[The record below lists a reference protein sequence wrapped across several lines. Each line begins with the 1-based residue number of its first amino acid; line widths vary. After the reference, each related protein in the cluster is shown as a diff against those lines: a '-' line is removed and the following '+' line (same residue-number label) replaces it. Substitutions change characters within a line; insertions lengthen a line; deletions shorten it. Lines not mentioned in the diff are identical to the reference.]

1 MGLPP
6 WPWAAF
12 SFPLLSSLG
21 GSTGSA
27 GVWGSVPRL
36 NRVLHRRAHRRAP
49 CVGTTVPWASWGFG
63 CSVALRGPCGVLGGR
78 IWLKGHRVVALAGS
92 GTSPRQH
99 ERSVL
104 LAFSHLRPERIG
116 LPARRGRE
124 RGGLGSSSLWL
135 WPRAWLAGGA
145 LPPVTR
151 GPEEPANGNLK
162 IARPGGL
169 LRPQSLFPA
178 AQDPSWPPPPVLLP
192 AGRGPATHSRLCPT
206 ASLPCRPAGPGP
218 SGLPRLCPVE
228 LRLLLRLGLCHAS
241 RDPLHPETL
250 SSSLPCRHPG
260 LQSPPAPRLSHGG
273 GALGC
278 WSEAGHTAGFTCPEW
293 CLRQLWPRGLA
304 ALGRRP
310 AAADVSAALRQSVSG
325 PP

>member
-116 LPARRGRE
+116 LPAQRGRE
-124 RGGLGSSSLWL
+124 PAC
-135 WPRAWLAGGA
+135 PRARGPREQLSVALATRLAG
-145 LPPVTR
+145 R
-151 GPEEPANGNLK
+151 RSPA
-162 IARPGGL
+162 
-169 LRPQSLFPA
+169 SCY
-178 AQDPSWPPPPVLLP
+178 
-192 AGRGPATHSRLCPT
+192 SRT
-206 ASLPCRPAGPGP
+206 
-218 SGLPRLCPVE
+218 
-228 LRLLLRLGLCHAS
+228 
-241 RDPLHPETL
+241 
-250 SSSLPCRHPG
+250 
-260 LQSPPAPRLSHGG
+260 
-273 GALGC
+273 
-278 WSEAGHTAGFTCPEW
+278 
-293 CLRQLWPRGLA
+293 
-304 ALGRRP
+304 
-310 AAADVSAALRQSVSG
+310 
-325 PP
+325 